1 MFLLQLKVL
10 WNIFETN
17 SIDMKCIQDSFLS
30 VAYLSMIIISIKW
43 GLEMCHLSE
52 RQLVTGATLVGN
64 VRNMSEV
71 YDERQTDLIFQLLA
85 LLQLLTKDTHT
96 CTFKI

>member
-1 MFLLQLKVL
+1 MYDNQPK
-10 WNIFETN
+10 
-17 SIDMKCIQDSFLS
+17 M
-30 VAYLSMIIISIKW
+30 

-52 RQLVTGATLVGN
+52 RQLATGATLVGD

-85 LLQLLTKDTHT
+85 LLQSLTKDTGTHT
-96 CTFKI
+96 CTFKS